1 MLRTLLLG
9 LAAAASAKHHGED
22 IANWVRNT
30 HVGERNAVVGN
41 AQRAVAAAIASLLA
55 YYEGDEQVLDAVTA
69 STPGLARNLE
79 AKLASRAVSGEGA
92 RFVVAALGSSVTAG
106 HDNVGSTAWP
116 AVLERRLKGALGP
129 LGIDVEVRNQAVG
142 GREPFPASLC
152 LAPIAGEDADLVV
165 REWEYWSF
173 GDGLQ
178 GEGLRK
184 GGESGDV
191 EVFLRNALGLPGAP
205 SVFFLN
211 LDADGAG
218 QKTKALGNM
227 FAAGPM
233 YKAYGPNHGVAV
245 LSAFGKTFD
254 HLRAKAPKKRLDRSG
269 KKECSGRNVG
279 DCPVGEGKPDG
290 HHTRP
295 LHIGIPEDDPLVPFA
310 DPAKLFINWHP
321 GTLGHEVMGHQVAY
335 AVLKAL
341 QRGLNALG
349 KVASSGE
356 AAPPWTFAGPAP
368 LPPAA
373 ACAGSALCGAHPP
386 LCAMSTLP
394 KAQTPDLGDWVRNG
408 TALGPTKWSNRPTQE
423 ANNVAVA
430 CAAPS
435 KECRNSPGS
444 NGCWG
449 HTRKCSYADMKRA
462 FSGTAADGALVLGFP
477 ARPSNGASC
486 SLSLSEPGYAW
497 SKPKTY
503 ANWHMEL
510 KVTVDGEPCRACR
523 VDQGQGQ
530 YLQNYHIDVKKHLEL
545 AGSNKRCED
554 VDVAVSVDPI
564 DGLEAWEAATGKK
577 VCQLARNGNCEA
589 KEDWRRYAIGCDK
602 TGDKADPCKLGKN
615 PGRDPKAVAAFITSA
630 IAW

>member
-1 MLRTLLLG
+1 MLRSLLLG
-9 LAAAASAKHHGED
+9 LAATASAKHHGED

-218 QKTKALGNM
+218 Q
-227 FAAGPM
+227 
-233 YKAYGPNHGVAV
+233 
-245 LSAFGKTFD
+245 
-254 HLRAKAPKKRLDRSG
+254 
-269 KKECSGRNVG
+269 
-279 DCPVGEGKPDG
+279 
-290 HHTRP
+290 TR
-295 LHIGIPEDDPLVPFA
+295 
-310 DPAKLFINWHP
+310 
-321 GTLGHEVMGHQVAY
+321 
-335 AVLKAL
+335 
-341 QRGLNALG
+341 
-349 KVASSGE
+349 
-356 AAPPWTFAGPAP
+356 
-368 LPPAA
+368 
-373 ACAGSALCGAHPP
+373 
-386 LCAMSTLP
+386 
-394 KAQTPDLGDWVRNG
+394 
-408 TALGPTKWSNRPTQE
+408 
-423 ANNVAVA
+423 
-430 CAAPS
+430 
-435 KECRNSPGS
+435 
-444 NGCWG
+444 
-449 HTRKCSYADMKRA
+449 
-462 FSGTAADGALVLGFP
+462 
-477 ARPSNGASC
+477 
-486 SLSLSEPGYAW
+486 
-497 SKPKTY
+497 
-503 ANWHMEL
+503 
-510 KVTVDGEPCRACR
+510 
-523 VDQGQGQ
+523 
-530 YLQNYHIDVKKHLEL
+530 
-545 AGSNKRCED
+545 
-554 VDVAVSVDPI
+554 
-564 DGLEAWEAATGKK
+564 
-577 VCQLARNGNCEA
+577 
-589 KEDWRRYAIGCDK
+589 
-602 TGDKADPCKLGKN
+602 
-615 PGRDPKAVAAFITSA
+615 
-630 IAW
+630 